1 MAVARRLSHRVKMRA
16 VLLAAA
22 AAASASAA
30 GPANDSAWK
39 IRYGAESR
47 QVVTTIQKIWPA
59 QAGAKLTRGPV
70 CPVPLTVPRG
80 YSELQAWIPVVK
92 FDDVPLRQRDAGD
105 GAADGAPESARR
117 PPSAI
122 SDHQRRCRCPRC
134 LLRLQIFVLFILAS
148 TVKTLASQHRSKK
161 GWRGG
166 QKPVA
171 SLNAGS
177 SSSRTTLI
185 HTAEVVPS
193 TLRNHAATPPPH
205 STPAVPACS

>member
-1 MAVARRLSHRVKMRA
+1 MLNQKN
-16 VLLAAA
+16 LAC
-22 AAASASAA
+22 SS
-30 GPANDSAWK
+30 
-39 IRYGAESR
+39 
-47 QVVTTIQKIWPA
+47 
-59 QAGAKLTRGPV
+59 GAKLTRA
-70 CPVPLTVPRG
+70 CVPRTVNSVG
-80 YSELQAWIPVVK
+80 GLLRTTAWIPVVK
-92 FDDVPLRQRDAGD
+92 FDDVPRRQRDAGD

-134 LLRLQIFVLFILAS
+134 LLRLQIFVVILAS